1 MKNLHVYDKALESK
15 KYKID
20 EQQKLRNLHLRKI
33 VLGEVF
39 GPFTGKP
46 SIDKKWLRYYSEEQ
60 IMAEMPEMTIYDYM
74 MKNNQKNKNETA
86 LIYFGNKISFK
97 QLEKAIDNCAKGMIK
112 NGIKEDD
119 IVTICMPNT
128 PEGIIAFFALNKI
141 GAISNMVHPLSSEN
155 EIKKTLIDTSSVML
169 VLIDMD
175 YKKVKNRFGIK

>member
-33 VLGEVF
+33 LLGEVF

-74 MKNNQKNKNETA
+74 MKNNQKNKKV
-86 LIYFGNKISFK
+86 L
-97 QLEKAIDNCAKGMIK
+97 K
-112 NGIKEDD
+112 NS
-119 IVTICMPNT
+119 P
-128 PEGIIAFFALNKI
+128 
-141 GAISNMVHPLSSEN
+141 S
-155 EIKKTLIDTSSVML
+155 
-169 VLIDMD
+169 
-175 YKKVKNRFGIK
+175 